1 MPKVSEEHLEQR
13 RRQILDAARRCFGRK
28 GFHQTS
34 MQDVFKESGLS
45 AGAVY
50 RYFKSKEE
58 IVRAIAVENQGLVTA
73 LLEEIL
79 NEETLPPLEDVV
91 GRFAARVESLL
102 VHDGPLRLAPA
113 GWVEA
118 MHNPALS
125 PTVRELLTD
134 TREWW
139 VKLAERMRD
148 AGHLPAD
155 ADPRAVGATLFCLV
169 PGFVIQKLILE
180 DVDAAALRAGVGALT
195 GRTRDRLRS

>member
-58 IVRAIAVENQGLVTA
+58 IVRAIGVENQGIIA
-73 LLEEIL
+73 GLLKEVLSEDA
-79 NEETLPPLEDVV
+79 LPPLDEVV
-91 GRFAARVESLL
+91 GRLVQRIETLLADEGALRV
-102 VHDGPLRLAPA
+102 APA
-113 GWVEA
+113 AWVEA
-118 MHNPALS
+118 MHNPAVGVI
-125 PTVRELLTD
+125 VRDLFAD
-134 TREWW
+134 TRQWW

-148 AGHLPAD
+148 AGRLPAD
-155 ADPRAVGATLFCLV
+155 ADPWVVGATLFCLV
-169 PGFVIQKLILE
+169 PGFVLQRLILE
-180 DVDAAALRAGVGALT
+180 DVDADTLREGIRALT
-195 GRTRDRLRS
+195 G